1 VFGVASQVDGIV
13 TRVLDELAVEPS
25 SAAVVA
31 TGYLASLVYDECR
44 CFTDH
49 DPWLTLRG
57 LELVYLRN
65 R

>member
-1 VFGVASQVDGIV
+1 MSVI
-13 TRVLDELAVEPS
+13 
-25 SAAVVA
+25 A

-44 CFTDH
+44 CFTAH

-57 LELVYLRN
+57 LELVYARN